1 MNTSMISGKDE
12 EIKLINQSLQERQR
26 ELQILELCVTG
37 ERHYLKFNPR
47 QLYEHVVASVN
58 THNGEG
64 LLDSSA
70 GNATLRFH
78 LRDMRNLLR
87 PQSAVYHPPSF
98 IIRRH
103 AMVLSFDPLRA
114 IILRDRMLMLV
125 PSSSTGG
132 ISGKEFSLMN
142 MCEKRLKG
150 GRYATEKD
158 AFEGGITTSVT
169 DEYYLSRLDHSRKT
183 AISPVEAVWLCKL
196 EGDSTSISAVHSV
209 LQGKTTPAH
218 PAVVDRCSSEQLT
231 VQQLEYKENMQPLL
245 ALLSNEFEHI
255 EERSFLNDEPFELQ
269 AVDVFLETAASM
281 LADDVAILVADAT
294 RVVSVLSSRDRK
306 SEISR
311 YTVEALGVLKNESK
325 EIEARLTG
333 FERALEDILGN
344 DETLALMNLS
354 RLVTHPERFVSPISL
369 QILDEESDK
378 PELILESYVEQIHSL
393 MNSLRLLNER
403 MKSTSMHIQFKL
415 DRIQNRLLFLTTLFN
430 AINLVLTTGIV
441 IFGFFGM
448 NTSVPESTQTLM
460 YIFYHDQIWPY
471 STGTFNRVLCGTL
484 ATLALLCLVLV
495 YIVCSPWFSGFDM

>member
-1 MNTSMISGKDE
+1 MISGKDE
-12 EIKLINQSLQERQR
+12 EIKIINQYLHERQR

-58 THNGEG
+58 NHNVQG
-64 LLDSSA
+64 LLDSST
-70 GNATLRFH
+70 GNASLRFH

-103 AMVLSFDPLRA
+103 VMVLSFDPLRA

-142 MCEKRLKG
+142 VCEKRLKG
-150 GRYATEKD
+150 GRYATEND
-158 AFEGGITTSVT
+158 AFEEGIISSIT
-169 DEYYLSRLDHSRKT
+169 DEYYQRRLDHSHKK

-196 EGDSTSISAVHSV
+196 EGDSTTSISAVHSV
-209 LQGKTTPAH
+209 LQGKTTPAP

-231 VQQLEYKENMQPLL
+231 EGQLEYKESMQPLL
-245 ALLSNEFEHI
+245 TLLSNEFEHI
-255 EERSFLNDEPFELQ
+255 EERNFLNDIPFELQ
-269 AVDVFLETAASM
+269 AVDVFLETVASM

-294 RVVSVLSSRDRK
+294 QVVSVLSSRDRK
-306 SEISR
+306 REISH
-311 YTVEALGVLKNESK
+311 YTFEALGVLKNESK

-393 MNSLRLLNER
+393 MNSVRLLNDR

-430 AINLVLTTGIV
+430 AINLVLATGIV

-448 NTSVPESTQTLM
+448 NLSVPESTQTLN
-460 YIFYHDQIWPY
+460 YIFYHDQMWPY
-471 STGTFNRVLCGTL
+471 STGTFNRILCGTL
-484 ATLALLCLVLV
+484 AALALLCLVLV
-495 YIVCSPWFSGFDM
+495 SIVCSPWFSGFDM